1 MNMSIGQSF
10 GSFSATS
17 QTQSKPPPPPP
28 PPPPREDKTQRTT
41 SSEDILALLDV
52 DESGDLSATEI
63 ADSPLSALIGDGFA
77 TADTDSDGSL
87 NLSELNAHA
96 SSMPPPPPPPASS
109 EADIT
114 SLFEGLFASL
124 ESGETT
130 TSDATTYAEEI
141 YTLMQEISAT

>member
-17 QTQSKPPPPPP
+17 QTQSKPPP

-63 ADSPLSALIGDGFA
+63 VDSPLSALIGDGFA

-96 SSMPPPPPPPASS
+96 SSMPPPPPPASS

>member
-28 PPPPREDKTQRTT
+28 PPPREDKAQRTT
-41 SSEDILALLDV
+41 SSEDILTLLDV

-63 ADSPLSALIGDGFA
+63 VDSPLSELIGDGFA

-96 SSMPPPPPPPASS
+96 SSMPPPPPPASS
-109 EADIT
+109 EADIA
-114 SLFEGLFASL
+114 SLFEGLLASL

>member
-28 PPPPREDKTQRTT
+28 PREDKTQRTT
-41 SSEDILALLDV
+41 SSEDILTLLDV

-96 SSMPPPPPPPASS
+96 SSMPPPPPPASS
-109 EADIT
+109 EADIA

>member
-28 PPPPREDKTQRTT
+28 PREDKTQRTT
-41 SSEDILALLDV
+41 SSEDILTLLDV

-63 ADSPLSALIGDGFA
+63 VDSPLSELVGDGFA

-96 SSMPPPPPPPASS
+96 SSMLPPPPPASS
-109 EADIT
+109 EADIA

>member
-17 QTQSKPPPPPP
+17 QTQPKPPPPP

-41 SSEDILALLDV
+41 SSEDILTLLDV

-63 ADSPLSALIGDGFA
+63 VDSPLSELIGDGFA

-96 SSMPPPPPPPASS
+96 SSMPPPPPPASS
-109 EADIT
+109 EADIA

>member
-28 PPPPREDKTQRTT
+28 PPPREDKTPRTT

-96 SSMPPPPPPPASS
+96 SSMPPPPPPASS
-109 EADIT
+109 EADIA
-114 SLFEGLFASL
+114 SLFDGLFASL